1 MRASKRKYVIE
12 ALRSIPVGEFTPYD
26 IQRNC
31 RREITVSEVSGN
43 LRSIE
48 GVRYIRRGSRGG
60 CPSVWEK
67 MY

>member
-26 IQRNC
+26 VRSRC
-31 RREITVSEVSGN
+31 RRDISVREISGN

-48 GVRYIRRGSRGG
+48 GIRYVRGKSKERS
-60 CPSVWEK
+60 PSTWEK
-67 MY
+67 LY

>member
-26 IQRNC
+26 VQSRC
-31 RREITVSEVSGN
+31 TRDITVSEISGN

-48 GVRYIRRGSRGG
+48 GVRYVKRGAREGI
-60 CPSVWEK
+60 PSTWEK
-67 MY
+67 LY